1 MHKTL
6 QLSEQPMEKRRT
18 GRRRIHSFSPRGK
31 LFDLARK
38 KVKLE
43 ETPLQS
49 QVLIHTF
56 HVKISEASRRC
67 PIEMSYHDQQ
77 ACVAGRVLTERTS
90 GGQKRASIIVGAW
103 CSIGTFVKNDQTVCR
118 FLVDFFCKDDER
130 KHKHPEAQWNFR
142 SFSHSPSPRS

>member
-1 MHKTL
+1 
-6 QLSEQPMEKRRT
+6 MEKRQT
-18 GRRRIHSFSPRGK
+18 GRRRIHCFSPRGK

-118 FLVDFFCKDDER
+118 FLVDFFVRTMRGSISTR
-130 KHKHPEAQWNFR
+130 KPNGISA
-142 SFSHSPSPRS
+142 HSAILRLRGRENLHITT